1 MANSLQHDFMEQL
14 NELYHPLILEHNQHP
29 RHYEKHP
36 EAAVILDAYNS
47 LCGDK
52 FKLYLDIKAGR
63 VEQAFFSGYG
73 CAVSKA
79 ATSVLMDKIQGKT
92 LEEVKTLLNEYF
104 TTTKTDQDLSGVSDP
119 DLLAFA
125 AAKKFPGRLKCAVLA
140 WEAMEEFLQQ
150 R

>member
-1 MANSLQHDFMEQL
+1 MEQEL

-36 EAAVILDAYNS
+36 EFSLTLDAYNS

-52 FKLYLDIKAGR
+52 FKLYLDIVEGR
-63 VEQAFFSGYG
+63 VVQASFSGYG

-79 ATSVLMDKIQGKT
+79 ATSVLVEKIQGKT
-92 LEEVKTLLNEYF
+92 LAEVRQLLDVYF
-104 TTTKTDQDLSGVSDP
+104 GITKTDQAASDQNNA

-125 AAKKFPGRLKCAVLA
+125 AAKKFPGRLKCAVLS
-140 WEAMEEFLQQ
+140 WEALEEFLEG
-150 R
+150 

>member
-1 MANSLQHDFMEQL
+1 MEQQL

-36 EAAVILDAYNS
+36 EAGVILDAYNS

-52 FKLYLDIKAGR
+52 FKLYLDIKEGR
-63 VEQAFFSGYG
+63 VVQASFSGYG

-79 ATSVLMDKIQGKT
+79 ATSVLVDKIQGKT
-92 LEEVKTLLNEYF
+92 LEEVKILLGDYF
-104 TTTKTDQDLSGVSDP
+104 AATKTEHKLAIDIDP

-125 AAKKFPGRLKCAVLA
+125 AAKKFPGRLKCAVLS
-140 WEAMEEFLQQ
+140 WEAMEEYLQ
-150 R
+150 RR

>member
-1 MANSLQHDFMEQL
+1 MHQFMEQEL

-36 EAAVILDAYNS
+36 EFSLTLDAYNS

-52 FKLYLDIKAGR
+52 FKLYLDIEEGR
-63 VEQAFFSGYG
+63 VVQASFSGYG

-79 ATSVLMDKIQGKT
+79 ATSVLVEKIQGKT
-92 LEEVKTLLNEYF
+92 LAEVRQLLQTYF
-104 TTTKTDQDLSGVSDP
+104 GITKTDQNSSNDQ

-125 AAKKFPGRLKCAVLA
+125 AAKKFPGRLKCAVLS
-140 WEAMEEFLQQ
+140 WEALEEFLEK
-150 R
+150 